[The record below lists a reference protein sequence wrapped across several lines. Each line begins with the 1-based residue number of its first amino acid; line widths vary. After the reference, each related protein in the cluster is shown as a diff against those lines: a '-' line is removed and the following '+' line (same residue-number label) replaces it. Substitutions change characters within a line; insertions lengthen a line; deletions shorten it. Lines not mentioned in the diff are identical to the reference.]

1 MSETLLDF
9 LTISGHLV
17 SRPAHRPVIALFP
30 GVSADFETARPLLV
44 NRDGSIVMVREGI
57 FSALGRH
64 VARLW
69 CGLHGHL
76 ILLHFEPNKLSLQ
89 CALCGYESEGWE
101 VGHPALAKRPTSR
114 PQAHPERRRAL
125 RPLPSGARLA
135 S

>member
-1 MSETLLDF
+1 MVSEQAL
-9 LTISGHLV
+9 SLV
-17 SRPAHRPVIALFP
+17 SRL
-30 GVSADFETARPLLV
+30 
-44 NRDGSIVMVREGI
+44 
-57 FSALGRH
+57 FSALSRKLAQL
-64 VARLW
+64 V

-101 VGHPALAKRPTSR
+101 LGRPAAVLQPASR
-114 PQAHPERRRAL
+114 PQARPERRRAL